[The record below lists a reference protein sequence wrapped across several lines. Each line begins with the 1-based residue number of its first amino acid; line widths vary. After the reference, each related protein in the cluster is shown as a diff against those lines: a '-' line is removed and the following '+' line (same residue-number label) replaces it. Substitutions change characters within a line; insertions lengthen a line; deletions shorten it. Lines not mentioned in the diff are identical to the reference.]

1 MDYNN
6 LLSNAFTLS
15 WKHKVLWVLGF
26 FATSTSYFGVANR
39 LIPDKP
45 DLWNFDIEDGFFQ
58 GIIDWFRFNPEISIA
73 LIIFI
78 VAMVLLLFLVL
89 FILSLI
95 SVAGLIDGV
104 YKIEKNENIK
114 LSQLFKTGAAHFW
127 RFLGLFLIAV
137 VVGITF
143 AVLIILPIV
152 LAFIMTPVLG
162 VLSLLIGIPIGF
174 AGIFFFGNIYSL
186 AQREIVAFGSPVFQA
201 IGEGYTLLI
210 RHVGPNLVI
219 FLIGFF
225 LEIVLII
232 GATVLI
238 LLFAVPIVL
247 MSTYSTWILVASIV
261 IILPLFLMVAIVVE
275 GFLGTFFGS
284 LITLFYLEL
293 RKLSPRQAVPPASDA
308 AAAQS

>member
-1 MDYNN
+1 M
-6 LLSNAFTLS
+6 
-15 WKHKVLWVLGF
+15 LWVLGF

-45 DLWNFDIEDGFFQ
+45 DLWNFDIEGGFFQ
-58 GIIDWFRFNPEISIA
+58 GVIDWFRFNPEISIA

-78 VAMVLLLFLVL
+78 VAMVLLLLLIF
-89 FILSLI
+89 FIFSLI
-95 SVAGLIDGV
+95 SIAGLIDGV
-104 YKIEKNENIK
+104 YKIEKNESIK

-152 LAFIMTPVLG
+152 LAFIMTPVVG
-162 VLSLLIGIPIGF
+162 VLALLIGIPIGF
-174 AGIFFFGNIYSL
+174 GGIFFFGNIYSL

-210 RHVGPNLVI
+210 KHVGPNLVI

-232 GATVLI
+232 GATVII
-238 LLFAVPIVL
+238 LLFAVPIVF
-247 MSTYSTWILVASIV
+247 MSTYSTWILVASII
-261 IILPLFLMVAIVVE
+261 IILPLFLMIAIVIE
-275 GFLGTFFGS
+275 GLLGTFFSS

-293 RKLSPRQAVPPASDA
+293 RKLSPKQVIPPASDPA
-308 AAAQS
+308 TAQS